1 MHIFYTACGESAKED
16 VLLSVKALWLF
27 ASLSLARGDH
37 YYHVHVLTDGAMH
50 PDDLSFLQPLSH
62 FKAST
67 HPLFPKAANVFR
79 PCASERL
86 YVHEHAD
93 FKHLDK
99 VMPPLKPFLWH
110 SVSACGC
117 YGAPT
122 VHVSSARPPLEQSV
136 CMSTRTF
143 SSCRGAAPPWRAE
156 MPADASLVRFAALA
170 DEGHCSAMWLMHNGS
185 ECVLQRPCSISSTAT
200 HIWNVK

>member
-1 MHIFYTACGESAKED
+1 MHIAYTACGESAKED
-16 VLLSVKALWLF
+16 VLVSVKALWLF
-27 ASLSLARGDH
+27 ASLSLSRGDH

-86 YVHEHAD
+86 YVHEHAE

-99 VMPPLKPFLWH
+99 VMLQLRFFLGH
-110 SVSACGC
+110 SVSACCCCGV
-117 YGAPT
+117 PT
-122 VHVSSARPPLEQSV
+122 VDVPSA
-136 CMSTRTF
+136 
-143 SSCRGAAPPWRAE
+143 
-156 MPADASLVRFAALA
+156 
-170 DEGHCSAMWLMHNGS
+170 
-185 ECVLQRPCSISSTAT
+185 
-200 HIWNVK
+200 